1 MWFAFKIYA
10 ETSNMGKKLNN
21 IGCQNQK
28 ILDSIQQLK
37 NVGNRK
43 KQWLIELSNTVH
55 GCQTQ
60 QILGNETE
68 KYW

>member
-1 MWFAFKIYA
+1 MFAFKIYA

-43 KQWLIELSNTVH
+43 TMVNRIIKYII

-68 KYW
+68 KYWL

>member
-1 MWFAFKIYA
+1 MFAFKIYA

-43 KQWLIELSNTVH
+43 TMVNRISKHII

>member
-1 MWFAFKIYA
+1 
-10 ETSNMGKKLNN
+10 MGKKLNN
-21 IGCQNQK
+21 IGCQNK
-28 ILDSIQQLK
+28 KLLDNIQQLK

-68 KYW
+68 KYWLKN